1 MARKYEVTP
10 SKTYATE
17 ANVEKVVE
25 RAFPDSPELV
35 YVIMKR
41 LWRWIIGNPCK
52 KGCYFSTGTFVFTP
66 SPDLTGGE

>member
-17 ANVEKVVE
+17 ANVEKAVE

-35 YVIMKR
+35 YIIMK
-41 LWRWIIGNPCK
+41 
-52 KGCYFSTGTFVFTP
+52 TGDGRFFPIFVGKEAITRGVHFHFNVVAF
-66 SPDLTGGE
+66 